1 MTDIESTTS
10 EAPDHHSEVA
20 TIAPLWLLLLALI
33 TVIEIGALPVT
44 RSAIAAV
51 FR

>member
-1 MTDIESTTS
+1 MTDIESTTPD
-10 EAPDHHSEVA
+10 APDHHSEVA

-33 TVIEIGALPVT
+33 TVVEIGALPLT
-44 RSAIAAV
+44 RSLLVAV